1 MVASRI
7 LLTALLYGA
16 AVLAAP
22 AIERRTNDVKMMSLA
37 TDTKPAGAL
46 YCTYQ
51 RHVTPRPELTERF
64 LKS

>member
-37 TDTKPAGAL
+37 TDSKPAGAL
-46 YCTYQ
+46 YCAYQ
-51 RHVTPRPELTERF
+51 RQVISQPELTEGS